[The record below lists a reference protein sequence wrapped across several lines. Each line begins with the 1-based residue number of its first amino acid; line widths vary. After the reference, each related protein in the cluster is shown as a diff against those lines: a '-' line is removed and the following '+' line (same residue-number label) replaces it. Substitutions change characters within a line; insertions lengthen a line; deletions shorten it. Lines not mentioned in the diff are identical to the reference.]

1 MVIHYA
7 NNVLRLM
14 GDYLAASCPGVN
26 VGLAG
31 PKTQAARGG
40 AETSRLERLRER

>member
-1 MVIHYA
+1 MVIQYA

-14 GDYLAASCPGVN
+14 GGYSSRAGA
-26 VGLAG
+26 GLAG
-31 PKTQAARGG
+31 PKTQATRGG

>member
-14 GDYLAASCPGVN
+14 GDYLAVPCPGAN

>member
-14 GDYLAASCPGVN
+14 GDYLAVPCPGAN
-26 VGLAG
+26 AGLAG
-31 PKTQAARGG
+31 PKAQAARGG
-40 AETSRLERLRER
+40 AETSRLERLGER

>member
-14 GDYLAASCPGVN
+14 SGYFAMPGA
-26 VGLAG
+26 GLAG
-31 PKTQAARGG
+31 PKTQAAGGG
-40 AETSRLERLRER
+40 AETSRLERLSQR